1 MANISIDNGANFYDA
16 NEVREIGRGE
26 AANWKGVYGAY
37 TLKEEFEH
45 LMNVII
51 DYMDDDVCENVAFT
65 YDCEDV
71 FDFLAEYLTRAE
83 CDLVIG

>member
-1 MANISIDNGANFYDA
+1 MANISIDNGRNFYDA

-26 AANWKGVYGAY
+26 AVNWNGVYGAD
-37 TLKEEFEH
+37 TLKEEFER

-51 DYMDDDVCENVAFT
+51 AYMDDELRENVAYT
-65 YDCEDV
+65 YDCEDD

-83 CDLVIG
+83 YDLVIG

>member
-26 AANWKGVYGAY
+26 AANWKGVYGAD

-51 DYMDDDVCENVAFT
+51 AYMDDDVRENVAFT
-65 YDCEDV
+65 CDCEDE
-71 FDFLAEYLTRAE
+71 FDFLAEYLTQAE